1 MDGSLQGCRREGC
14 VQQVKGEE
22 RAHTRTLGTGGEG
35 SPWSTDTEELN
46 SHLVRC
52 YKMGGV
58 AVEGGGTRRSS
69 EEGEFGFSFF
79 VVFTVFLLT

>member
-1 MDGSLQGCRREGC
+1 MDGSLQRCRREGC

-35 SPWSTDTEELN
+35 SPLSTDTEELN
-46 SHLVRC
+46 SHNLVPC

-58 AVEGGGTRRSS
+58 AEEGRGTRRSTRRVNLDFLFLLFS
-69 EEGEFGFSFF
+69 LFSF
-79 VVFTVFLLT
+79 